1 MMSKVILPERL
12 TMSEGRATLEA
23 LLPQLKAATIAELDA
38 SHLQVLDTA
47 AIALLLACQ
56 RQAHAQ
62 GRSLL
67 VTGVSDKL
75 RNLARLY
82 GVNELLAI

>member
-1 MMSKVILPERL
+1 MSTAILPERL

-23 LLPQLKAATIAELDA
+23 LLTKLKTATITELDA
-38 SHLQVLDTA
+38 SHLKVFDSA

-56 RQAHAQ
+56 RQALTQ
-62 GRSLL
+62 GRSLI

-82 GVNELLAI
+82 GVSELLAI